1 MEGIIER
8 HSARKTS
15 LIVGAFFLCAH
26 HDDSGEFFVDVTL
39 VSSTLISLL
48 TLTCLEIILGVDNL
62 IFISIASSRLP
73 RHQQKLARRLGLF
86 FALIT
91 RLLLLAS
98 VVWIVGLT
106 KPWFHVTDF
115 AFSGRDVFMILGGVF
130 LLYKGTVEIHAE
142 FEEYDKPVHMRKSAK
157 FMLVVTQI
165 AIFDIVF
172 SLDSILTAVGLTQN
186 FVIMAIAIVI
196 AVIIMMLGSEP
207 LSRFVNAYPTVRI
220 LALSFLL
227 LIGTVLIADGF
238 EFHVPRGYVYFA
250 VCFSVFV
257 EILNSIL
264 KQKNKK
270 NKESPSYSDT
280 R

>member
-1 MEGIIER
+1 MDV
-8 HSARKTS
+8 A
-15 LIVGAFFLCAH
+15 LI
-26 HDDSGEFFVDVTL
+26 SN
-39 VSSTLISLL
+39 TLISLL
-48 TLTCLEIILGVDNL
+48 TLTCLEIVLGVDNL

-73 RHQQKLARRLGLF
+73 KHQQKLARRLGLF

-106 KPWFHVTDF
+106 KPWFQVTDF
-115 AFSGRDVFMILGGVF
+115 AFSGRDVFMVLGGVF
-130 LLYKGTVEIHAE
+130 LLYKGTIEIHAE
-142 FEEYDKPVHMRKSAK
+142 FEEHGQPAHMRKSSK
-157 FMLVVTQI
+157 FMFVVTQI

-186 FVIMAIAIVI
+186 FIIMAIAIVI
-196 AVIIMMLGSEP
+196 AVIVMMIGSEP
-207 LSRFVNAYPTVRI
+207 LSRFVNAYPTVRL

-238 EFHVPRGYVYFA
+238 EFHVPRGYIYFA

-257 EILNSIL
+257 EILNSRL
-264 KQKNKK
+264 KQKK
-270 NKESPSYSDT
+270 NNSEELLG
-280 R
+280 

>member
-1 MEGIIER
+1 VDF
-8 HSARKTS
+8 A
-15 LIVGAFFLCAH
+15 LIFN
-26 HDDSGEFFVDVTL
+26 
-39 VSSTLISLL
+39 TLISLL
-48 TLTCLEIILGVDNL
+48 TLTCLEIVLGVDNL

-73 RHQQKLARRLGLF
+73 KHQQKLARRLGLF

-130 LLYKGTVEIHAE
+130 LLYKGTIEIHAE
-142 FEEYDKPVHMRKSAK
+142 FEAYSQPAHMRKLSK
-157 FMLVVTQI
+157 FVFVVTQI

-172 SLDSILTAVGLTQN
+172 SLDSILTAIGLTQN
-186 FVIMAIAIVI
+186 FMIMATAIVI
-196 AVIIMMLGSEP
+196 AVIVMMIGSEP
-207 LSRFVNAYPTVRI
+207 LSRFVNAYPTVRL

-238 EFHVPRGYVYFA
+238 QFHVPRGYIYFA

-257 EILNSIL
+257 EILNSKL
-264 KQKNKK
+264 KQKKK
-270 NKESPSYSDT
+270 GSEEVSG
-280 R
+280 